1 MLGYYIRSC
10 EVITCNTCKISHI
23 MPHVTAHAVMSCAHH
38 TAHAGKL
45 ATLIICGAP
54 GITYGHAVCAG

>member
-10 EVITCNTCKISHI
+10 KVITCNTRKIAHI
-23 MPHVTAHAVMSCAHH
+23 MPRVTARAVMSCAHH
-38 TAHAGKL
+38 AAHAGKL